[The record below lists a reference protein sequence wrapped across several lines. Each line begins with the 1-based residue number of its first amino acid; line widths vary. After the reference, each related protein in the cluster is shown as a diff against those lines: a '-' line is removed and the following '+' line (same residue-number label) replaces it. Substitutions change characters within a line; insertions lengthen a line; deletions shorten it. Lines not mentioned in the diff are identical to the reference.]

1 MCPAIRH
8 PDSPR
13 LDDPTGRGR
22 PGPRHTG
29 LPSRRQVELGRSV
42 EPGEI
47 KRFSNRHSCRLETHL
62 NPCAP
67 TKPLLLIV
75 TQSPLFCAQI
85 PTTKWAPAALA
96 PRLDDPFRIVVP
108 SDQREPRGPSL
119 LPARQF
125 IPNRNIPLLEA
136 LLTLAKPMTSKF
148 LIATS
153 WHSALF
159 ASRPGLRTL
168 AATAIPSPPRNC
180 CTVTAQKKAGLQE
193 LPRGEP
199 S

>member
-1 MCPAIRH
+1 MRLCHACVYSCAHKAGPPRSPAYRAPESTASRAREIGRAWGINGAPSVPGEGSLGDLSVSRKERGETMCPAIRH

-108 SDQREPRGPSL
+108 SDQREPG
-119 LPARQF
+119 A
-125 IPNRNIPLLEA
+125 PLS
-136 LLTLAKPMTSKF
+136 TGSP
-148 LIATS
+148 I
-153 WHSALF
+153 HS
-159 ASRPGLRTL
+159 
-168 AATAIPSPPRNC
+168 
-180 CTVTAQKKAGLQE
+180 
-193 LPRGEP
+193 
-199 S
+199 